1 MTHISSYPTVYQ
13 VGHRAIQNLFE
24 GEVIVE
30 EKVDGSQFSFGIL
43 EGILVCRSKGKQLIL
58 DAPEKM
64 FLKAVENVR
73 SLDNILHPE
82 WTYRGEYLQS
92 PKHNTLAYDRVP
104 ELNIIIYDIM
114 VETQE
119 SYLSYD
125 EKQQESKRIGLEF
138 VPLLYQGVV
147 KDFEMFQKFLDR
159 TSILGGQK
167 IEGVVIKN
175 YDQFTMEKKPA
186 FGKYVSEAYK
196 EVHDKDWK
204 DRNPTGKD
212 ITAQIILKYKTDARW
227 NKAIQHLRDAGNLD
241 GSPKDIGNLIKEV
254 SQDVHKECEEEI
266 KNILFAHFWKNI
278 SRGVTAG
285 LPEWYK
291 EELAKQAFE

>member
-1 MTHISSYPTVYQ
+1 MTDI
-13 VGHRAIQNLFE
+13 
-24 GEVIVE
+24 
-30 EKVDGSQFSFGIL
+30 
-43 EGILVCRSKGKQLIL
+43 
-58 DAPEKM
+58 PE
-64 FLKAVENVR
+64 N
-73 SLDNILHPE
+73 
-82 WTYRGEYLQS
+82 
-92 PKHNTLAYDRVP
+92 
-104 ELNIIIYDIM
+104 
-114 VETQE
+114 
-119 SYLSYD
+119 YLSYKD
-125 EKQQESKRIGLEF
+125 KKQEAGRLGLEI
-138 VPLLYQGVV
+138 VPILYQGIVT
-147 KDFEMFQKFLDR
+147 DFEMFKKFLDR
-159 TSILGGQK
+159 TSILGSVK

-175 YDQFTMEKKPA
+175 YNQFTMEKKPA

>member
-1 MTHISSYPTVYQ
+1 M
-13 VGHRAIQNLFE
+13 LE
-24 GEVIVE
+24 GE
-30 EKVDGSQFSFGIL
+30 
-43 EGILVCRSKGKQLIL
+43 LVCRSKGKQLIL

-64 FLKAVENVR
+64 FVKAVDNVR
-73 SLDNILHPE
+73 IIQKDLHPG

-92 PKHNTLAYDRVP
+92 PKHNTLAYALVP
-104 ELNIIIYDIM
+104 PMNIIIYDIM
-114 VETQE
+114 TDIPEN
-119 SYLSYD
+119 YLSYKD
-125 EKQQESKRIGLEF
+125 KKQEAGRLGLEI
-138 VPLLYQGVV
+138 VPILYQGVV
-147 KDFEMFQKFLDR
+147 TDFEMFTKFLDR
-159 TSILGGQK
+159 TSILGSVK

-175 YDQFTMEKKPA
+175 YNQFTMEKKPA

-212 ITAQIILKYKTDARW
+212 ITAEIIMRYKTEARW
-227 NKAIQHLRDAGNLD
+227 NKSIQHLRDAGNLD

-266 KNILFAHFWKNI
+266 KEILFSHFWKNI

-285 LPEWYK
+285 IPEWYK

>member
-13 VGHRAIQNLFE
+13 VGHKAIQNLFD
-24 GEVIVE
+24 GEVIIE
-30 EKVDGSQFSFGIL
+30 EKIDGSQFSFGIL
-43 EGILVCRSKGKQLIL
+43 EGELVCRSKGKQLII

-64 FLKAVENVR
+64 FVKAVENVR
-73 SLDNILHPE
+73 SIEKLLHPG

-104 ELNIIIYDIM
+104 KLNIILYDIM
-114 VETQE
+114 KEVPED
-119 SYLSYD
+119 YLSCE
-125 EKQQESKRIGLEF
+125 EKEVAADIIGLQIA
-138 VPLLYQGVV
+138 PILYQGVV
-147 KDFEMFQKFLDR
+147 IDFEMFTKFLDR

-175 YDQFTMEKKPA
+175 YSQFTMEKKPA

-204 DRNPTGKD
+204 ERNPTGKD
-212 ITAQIILKYKTDARW
+212 ITAKIILRYKTEARW
-227 NKAIQHLRDAGNLD
+227 NKAIQHLRDAGNFD

-254 SQDVHKECEEEI
+254 SQDIHKECQDEI
-266 KNILFAHFWKNI
+266 KEILFAHFWKNI
-278 SRGVTAG
+278 SRGITAG

-291 EELAKQAFE
+291 EELAKKAFE